1 MRLFWQFSNLCAC
14 ICFSNYS
21 SHLQITKKVE
31 VEEYVNVMHEA
42 LDAIDQ
48 MFVNDS
54 KNRSIEGFEDS
65 IKSMLAQSFTS
76 YQVMFNLTDEYE
88 NTDAG
93 FVRI

>member
-1 MRLFWQFSNLCAC
+1 
-14 ICFSNYS
+14 
-21 SHLQITKKVE
+21 
-31 VEEYVNVMHEA
+31 MHEA

-65 IKSMLAQSFTS
+65 IKSMLAQSFS
-76 YQVMFNLTDEYE
+76 NQVMFNLTDENE

>member
-1 MRLFWQFSNLCAC
+1 M
-14 ICFSNYS
+14 
-21 SHLQITKKVE
+21 
-31 VEEYVNVMHEA
+31 EEYVNMMHEA
-42 LDAIDQ
+42 LDAINQ

-65 IKSMLAQSFTS
+65 IKSTLVESFN
-76 YQVMFNLTDEYE
+76 QVKFNLTDENE

>member
-1 MRLFWQFSNLCAC
+1 M
-14 ICFSNYS
+14 
-21 SHLQITKKVE
+21 
-31 VEEYVNVMHEA
+31 EEYVNVMHEA

-65 IKSMLAQSFTS
+65 IKSMLAQSFS
-76 YQVMFNLTDEYE
+76 NQDMFNLTDENE